1 MGDLVV
7 PGENV
12 VRKQADVLQNQPLI
26 RRLLLILGRIGRISS
41 TYMGL
46 PPPVGHIAEGDAR
59 VLLGLPLLG
68 LSQSGP
74 APRSGKK
81 ASAPSHA
88 WPILVM

>member
-46 PPPVGHIAEGDAR
+46 PPPVDHIAEGDAR

-68 LSQSGP
+68 HLPVRAGVQ
-74 APRSGKK
+74 SGKK

-88 WPILVM
+88 RPILVM